1 MYIDKLHDIVN
12 KYNNIYYNTIKMKPV
27 DIKSN
32 SYMKSNKEIDDN
44 NLNFKLVIWL
54 EYKNEKL
61 LSQKVTFQ
69 IGLKKFLW

>member
-44 NLNFKLVIWL
+44 NLNFKLVIGL

-69 IGLKKFLW
+69 IGLKKFL

>member
-69 IGLKKFLW
+69 IGLKKFL